1 MSKTVHI
8 QRKKKKQVKGN
19 DRIRCPYCGAYAR
32 YQSADGIYRDNS
44 RNVMLYVCPNYPECD
59 SYVRVHEG
67 TKIPVGSMAN
77 PELRRLRNEAHKY
90 FNRLYL
96 NGYMTKDDAYR
107 WLADI
112 ICTTDMKNAHI
123 GNMSEYYCRLVIEKS
138 REFIKQREQKGN
150 VKRHD
155 RYEKRRD
162 KLQVIGGG
170 RSEIRGERKAVS

>member
-1 MSKTVHI
+1 MNKTVHI
-8 QRKKKKQVKGN
+8 TRKKKKQVKGN
-19 DRIRCPYCGAYAR
+19 NQIRCPYCGAYAR
-32 YQSADGIYRDNS
+32 LQSADGIYRDNS

-77 PELRRLRNEAHKY
+77 HELRKLRKEAHDY
-90 FNRLYL
+90 FNKLYL
-96 NGYMTKDDAYR
+96 KGYMTKDDAYR

-138 REFIKQREQKGN
+138 REFINIREQIDHER
-150 VKRHD
+150 KRGG
-155 RYEKRRD
+155 YENRQ
-162 KLQVIGGG
+162 KLAVIGGG
-170 RSEIRGERKAVS
+170 CDEVGRKRKAAG